1 MNEAVGPADGFFD
14 SRRCHEQFA
23 RCRRADR
30 TIGGTGPSVAVD
42 APAMPARLRGPCGS
56 TGRVAATLESSLG
69 QFDRQDRRMV
79 AVVITTDGRRVHVP
93 IDPNPVSDVSLLVLL
108 RSLLGLDG
116 LLGLI
121 TGSRREN
128 GGTRR
133 NGR

>member
-1 MNEAVGPADGFFD
+1 MLEAD
-14 SRRCHEQFA
+14 
-23 RCRRADR
+23 
-30 TIGGTGPSVAVD
+30 
-42 APAMPARLRGPCGS
+42 
-56 TGRVAATLESSLG
+56 LG

-79 AVVITTDGRRVHVP
+79 AVVMTTDGRRVHVP
-93 IDPNPVSDVSLLVLL
+93 VESSPLSDVSILALL

>member
-1 MNEAVGPADGFFD
+1 MLEAELGGFD
-14 SRRCHEQFA
+14 Q
-23 RCRRADR
+23 
-30 TIGGTGPSVAVD
+30 
-42 APAMPARLRGPCGS
+42 
-56 TGRVAATLESSLG
+56 
-69 QFDRQDRRMV
+69 QDRRMV
-79 AVVITTDGRRVHVP
+79 AVVITTDGRRVHMPVE
-93 IDPNPVSDVSLLVLL
+93 PNPLSDVSILALL

>member
-1 MNEAVGPADGFFD
+1 MKHVALTG
-14 SRRCHEQFA
+14 RRSLLDC
-23 RCRRADR
+23 ADR
-30 TIGGTGPSVAVD
+30 TVPTE
-42 APAMPARLRGPCGS
+42 RTRH
-56 TGRVAATLESSLG
+56 LEASLG
-69 QFDRQDRRMV
+69 RFDRQDRRVV
-79 AVVITTDGRRVHVP
+79 AVVVTTDGRRVHMP
-93 IDPNPVSDVSLLVLL
+93 IEPNGLADVSILALL